1 MKDDLT
7 RTMRELHSRTND
19 GLHVRLLWGPDDGR
33 VAVAVA
39 DTKTGGR
46 FAFEVA
52 ERNRA
57 LHAFRHPFSYAA
69 WYGVDASSSYGT
81 VAALDG
87 LAA

>member
-1 MKDDLT
+1 M
-7 RTMRELHSRTND
+7 
-19 GLHVRLLWGPDDGR
+19 
-33 VAVAVA
+33 AVA

>member
-1 MKDDLT
+1 MKDDLIH
-7 RTMRELHSRTND
+7 TMRELHSRTTD

-33 VAVAVA
+33 VAVTVA
-39 DTKTGGR
+39 DTKSGSR

-52 ERNRA
+52 DRERA

-69 WYGVDASSSYGT
+69 WYGIDTSSSYGT

-87 LAA
+87 LAV

>member
-1 MKDDLT
+1 MNEDLPPK
-7 RTMRELHSRTND
+7 MRELHSRTND
-19 GLHVRLLWGPDDGR
+19 GIHIRLLWGPNDGR
-33 VAVAVA
+33 VAVTVA

-52 ERNRA
+52 ERERA

-69 WYGVDASSSYGT
+69 WYGIDTSSSYGT